1 MKNIG
6 CVTAIGL
13 LALVALTA
21 TNARAQEERLI
32 MGVFPGVEQGQAE
45 AFEILDRF
53 GPLAAYLTS
62 KAATKVLVLP
72 VKVPSRA
79 MQQMVENRSIYKLF
93 FGPPVFAS
101 EAIHKAGFVPVVV
114 ERERIRAVFVVR
126 ADSLLQNL
134 GGLAASTR
142 VAMPTPKLLLAI
154 LGNETLAQAKIAL
167 KPEARVHIASSD
179 GIFVAL
185 DNGIADVAVM
195 RDRVVRKLM
204 ADNPSKY
211 RIVGQTV
218 DAPGFAL
225 IAHKSVPA
233 RMRDKLRQAA
243 LALNDDASPLAA
255 EARANLRTSPF
266 VAGKDDE
273 FDALQRMMAAWAQ

>member
-1 MKNIG
+1 MKNIA
-6 CVTAIGL
+6 CVAATSLLVL
-13 LALVALTA
+13 LALTA
-21 TNARAQEERLI
+21 ANARAGEERLI

-45 AFEILDRF
+45 AYEILDRF
-53 GPLAAYLTS
+53 GPLAAYLTG
-62 KAATKVLVLP
+62 KTGAKVLVLP
-72 VKVPSRA
+72 VKVPARA
-79 MQQMVENRSIYKLF
+79 MQQMVEGRSIYKLF
-93 FGPPVFAS
+93 FGPPVFAA
-101 EAIHKAGFVPVVV
+101 EAIHQAGFVPVVV
-114 ERERIRAVFVVR
+114 ERERIRAVFVVK
-126 ADSLLQNL
+126 ADSKLQSL
-134 GGLAASTR
+134 GDVAANTR

-154 LGNETLAQAKIAL
+154 LGNETLAQGKIAL
-167 KPEARVHIASSD
+167 TPEARQHIASAD

-211 RIVGQTV
+211 RVVGQTV

-243 LALNDDASPLAA
+243 LALSDDASALAA

-273 FDALQRMMAAWAQ
+273 FEPLQRMMAAWAR